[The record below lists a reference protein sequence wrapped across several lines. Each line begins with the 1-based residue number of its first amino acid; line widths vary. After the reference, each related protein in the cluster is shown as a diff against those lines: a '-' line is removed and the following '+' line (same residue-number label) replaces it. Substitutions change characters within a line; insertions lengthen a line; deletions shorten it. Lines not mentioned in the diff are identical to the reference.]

1 MSLSQNQFNAEM
13 EVVMLVAIT
22 DWKMFWD
29 RLNVYFTW
37 ELSVLIP
44 GKNFILLQY
53 FTFKVPIIF

>member
-44 GKNFILLQY
+44 GKY
-53 FTFKVPIIF
+53 FYFASIFYF